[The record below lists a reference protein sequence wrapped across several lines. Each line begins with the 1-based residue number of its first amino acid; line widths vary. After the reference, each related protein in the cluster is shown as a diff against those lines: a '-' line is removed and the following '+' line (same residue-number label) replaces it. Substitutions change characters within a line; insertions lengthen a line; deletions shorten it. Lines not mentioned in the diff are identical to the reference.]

1 MPLRDVDGRV
11 LTWYKFAEEASHHC
25 STLWATLTTLQIA
38 EKVAKETRP
47 VCVEDCWFVQMHGG
61 TLRGTLSKRSLER
74 ERRTSGGSTASCI
87 SSRTPPPTP
96 MTPPKKSPTCA
107 AAAPSIQQNSVVRA
121 CINPHHTV
129 ATDHATNLS
138 HNQCANGCAQL
149 CPHSKNAHG
158 QMWRD
163 GG

>member
-1 MPLRDVDGRV
+1 MVQVCRGGEPPLFYSLGNTNNSADCREGCQRNLARV
-11 LTWYKFAEEASHHC
+11 C
-25 STLWATLTTLQIA
+25 
-38 EKVAKETRP
+38 
-47 VCVEDCWFVQMHGG
+47 GG
-61 TLRGTLSKRSLER
+61 LLVRTDAWGATLRGTLSKRSLER